1 MKRVRLWVH
10 SLREKVWFYPV
21 MYSLLGL
28 LFAAFCIS
36 YDMNVLPWLGGIIP
50 KVFLT
55 SLEISKIILSMVGAA
70 FITIT
75 IFTFSTTMVVLTMYT
90 AQYSPRVVKNFL
102 GHRETMQSFGVFV
115 SGFIYVVVVLL
126 FMSNYTQDQR
136 MVSAT
141 VSILYILVGLV
152 YFFRFI
158 NSVSTYIQAGNLIER
173 LKENAVR
180 AIEDYRQRVSAAE
193 HVLQVSAGKRPVH
206 YCTSDQD
213 GYIQDVNDAVLK
225 KTAAS
230 LNLSICLDKVPGQFV
245 TRRTV
250 IGSFWACGEQ
260 LTEAQQE
267 EVQEQIRDS
276 MIVGEER
283 LEISDFDFTIQKIV
297 EVALKAL
304 SPGITDPNTAIQCIR
319 SLSLLLRKLSDLPKG
334 YYVYAGKVPE
344 RENVQRGR
352 VCIEAVDFEI
362 LLMNTYQPLLNYG
375 KGDIMVLREMI
386 KSLYVAAET
395 ASLDNRVVI
404 IRFTEYLGRIIA
416 AEAFDLEEEE
426 LLQKEI
432 REVLNLTRFS
442 SV

>member
-1 MKRVRLWVH
+1 MEKVNLWVH
-10 SLREKVWFYPV
+10 SLRGKTWFYPV
-21 MYSLLGL
+21 VYSLLGL
-28 LFAAFCIS
+28 LLAVLCIS
-36 YDMNVLPWLGGIIP
+36 YDIGVLPLVGRIIP

-55 SLEISKIILSMVGAA
+55 TLEISKIILSMVGAA

-102 GHRETMQSFGVFV
+102 NNRKTLQSFGVFV

-158 NSVSTYIQAGNLIER
+158 NSVSTHIQAGNLIER

-180 AIEDYRQRVSAAE
+180 AIEDYRQKVSAAE
-193 HVLQVSAGKRPVH
+193 HMPQVSAEKRPVH

-213 GYIQDVNDAVLK
+213 GYIQDVDVAVLK

-230 LNLSICLDKVPGQFV
+230 LNLIICLDKVPGQFV
-245 TRRTV
+245 THRTV
-250 IGSFWACGEQ
+250 IGSFWAFGEQ
-260 LTEAQQE
+260 LTEAQQK
-267 EVQEQIRDS
+267 EVKEQIRDS
-276 MIVGEER
+276 VIVGEER
-283 LEISDFDFTIQKIV
+283 LEISDFDFTIQKMV

-304 SPGITDPNTAIQCIR
+304 SPGINDPNTAIHCIR
-319 SLSLLLRKLSDLPKG
+319 ILSLLLRKLSDLPKG
-334 YYVYAGKVPE
+334 YYVYAGKDPE
-344 RENVQRGR
+344 RENVQRGQ

-386 KSLYVAAET
+386 KSLYVSAET
-395 ASLDNRVVI
+395 ASLDNRLVI
-404 IRFTEYLGRIIA
+404 TRFTEFLGRIIA
-416 AEAFDLEEEE
+416 AEAFDLEEIEI
-426 LLQKEI
+426 LQKEI
-432 REVLNLTRFS
+432 RKVLNLTHFS

>member
-1 MKRVRLWVH
+1 MERVRLWGQ

-21 MYSLLGL
+21 VYSLLGL
-28 LFAAFCIS
+28 LVAAFCIS
-36 YDMNVLPWLGGIIP
+36 YDMNVLPWLGRIIP

-75 IFTFSTTMVVLTMYT
+75 VFTFSTTMVVLTMYT

-102 GHRETMQSFGVFV
+102 GHRETLQSFGVFV

-152 YFFRFI
+152 HFLRFV
-158 NSVSTYIQAGNLIER
+158 NSVSTYIQANHLIER
-173 LKENAVR
+173 LEHSAVR
-180 AIEDYRQRVSAAE
+180 AIEKYRQEVSAAK

-206 YCTSDQD
+206 FCTSDQD
-213 GYIQDVNDAVLK
+213 GYIQDVDGAALK

-230 LNLSICLDKVPGQFV
+230 LNLIICLDKVPGQFI

-267 EVQEQIRDS
+267 EVQDRIRHS
-276 MIVGEER
+276 IRVAGER
-283 LEISDFDFTIQKIV
+283 LEISDFDFTIQKMV

-304 SPGITDPNTAIQCIR
+304 SPGINDPNTAIHCIR
-319 SLSLLLRKLSDLPKG
+319 ILSLLLRKLSDLPKG
-334 YYVYAGKVPE
+334 YYVHAGKDPE
-344 RENVQRGR
+344 REDAQRGQ

-362 LLMNTYQPLLNYG
+362 LLMNTYQPLVNYG
-375 KGDIMVLREMI
+375 KGDIMVLREI
-386 KSLYVAAET
+386 LKSLYVSAET
-395 ASLDNRVVI
+395 ASLDNRAAI
-404 IRFTEYLGRIIA
+404 ARFTELVGRIVA
-416 AEAFDLEEEE
+416 AEAFDLEEEK

-432 REVLNLTRFS
+432 REVLNLTRLS